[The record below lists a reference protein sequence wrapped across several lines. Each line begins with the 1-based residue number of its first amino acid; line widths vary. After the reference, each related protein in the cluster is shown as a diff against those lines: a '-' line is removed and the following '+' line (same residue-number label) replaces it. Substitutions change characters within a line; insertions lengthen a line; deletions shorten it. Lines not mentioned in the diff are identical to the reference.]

1 MGNNVKLSE
10 LVSKIKENDLVL
22 PDFQRNFVWN
32 EEQMKSLFSSVL
44 CQMPIG
50 SILLLNSNEKTFAC
64 KPLGG
69 GIKTNKLDLS
79 SGKEFSFLLDGQ
91 QRLTSLF
98 AGFTTFYFTEYK
110 GKFNTLSSKDLVS
123 LFMIKIPCNSEN
135 DFDLFSSHDLSFDVS
150 ERIESKTFFDS
161 SSMLEIVDAVKL
173 SDITDEKGF
182 SKIFDISNSAHLQK
196 IIDYCT
202 KPQNGFYHIPLQFV
216 GSTIKEVS
224 TAYKKILKTISTLC
238 DSGDDSDKEENWRSE
253 IDKYLTNCVN
263 AIELNS
269 IVVDNSNKARAID
282 IYSNLNIGGVK
293 LDVFDLIMAKLGSVS
308 DKNFYE
314 RISELIQDKT
324 YSYPEAIYP
333 PKILSW
339 IKTQNI
345 NYNNASKYIGVINSD
360 GTIERSYINVFLNT
374 LGLYVA
380 KSKGKDFDPNVIKQ
394 DKLLDLD
401 ASDVDDAI
409 ETICTGMDRAIL
421 FFQTRCGIRKIG
433 EINYKAEFAVIAYFF
448 CFDKYFN
455 NPLVHDFFE
464 YWYWISLFS
473 WRYPSNQ
480 NIKILEEIPK
490 FHNLFDKKDTSILV
504 NLKTAQEEDV
514 LKTKHYSDE
523 EMLTMCKVDETDK
536 VPAPVIAKYICQFY
550 LSYDGGYKDLSDEQ
564 TILNGLYDPEMKLD
578 IHHIRPLGSKKK
590 LGQLTR
596 DLRNDKKNSY
606 NSPLNMLYISNAANK
621 RISDMD
627 FSKYSADPKISNSLS
642 LVGCNPASFKNDDDI
657 QPFLEARFNDL
668 SARLGK
674 QLSYLHSRAE
684 QLGKGNEF

>member
-1 MGNNVKLSE
+1 MSNNVKLSD

-32 EEQMKSLFSSVL
+32 EDQMKGLFSSVL

-50 SILLLNSNEKTFAC
+50 SILLLNSSEKTFAC

-69 GIKTNKLDLS
+69 GIKTQKLDLS
-79 SGKEFSFLLDGQ
+79 SGKDFSFLLDGQ

-98 AGFTTFYFTEYK
+98 AGFTTYYFTEYK
-110 GKFNTLSSKDLVS
+110 GKFNTLSSKDLIS
-123 LFMIKIPCNSEN
+123 LFMIKIPSSTIS

-150 ERIESKTFFDS
+150 ARIESKTYFDS

-173 SDITDEKGF
+173 SDITDERGF
-182 SKIFDISNSAHLQK
+182 AKNFDITNTNHLQK
-196 IIDYCT
+196 IIEYCT
-202 KPQNGFYHIPLQFV
+202 KTQNGFYHIPLQFV
-216 GSTIKEVS
+216 GSTIREVT

-238 DSGDDSDKEENWRSE
+238 DSGDDSDKEENWRAE

-263 AIELNS
+263 SIELNS

-308 DKNFYE
+308 DRNFYE

-324 YSYPEAIYP
+324 YTYPDEIFP
-333 PKILSW
+333 QKILTW
-339 IKTQNI
+339 IKTNNI
-345 NYNNASKYIGVINSD
+345 DYSNASKYIGVINSD

-374 LGLYVA
+374 LGLYIA
-380 KSKGKDFDPNVIKQ
+380 KIKDKEFDPNVIKQ

-401 ASDVDDAI
+401 ASDVDHAI
-409 ETICTGMDRAIL
+409 DTICTGMDRAIL

-448 CFDKYFN
+448 CFDEYFN
-455 NPLVHDFFE
+455 NPLIHDFFE

-490 FHNLFDKKDTSILV
+490 FHALFDNQDSSILN
-504 NLKTAQEEDV
+504 NLKQAQEQDV

-523 EMLTMCKVDETDK
+523 DILTMCKVDETDK
-536 VPAPVIAKYICQFY
+536 VPLPVMTKYICQFY
-550 LSYDGGYKDLSDEQ
+550 LSYDGEYKDLSDEQ
-564 TILNGLYDPEMKLD
+564 TLLNGLYEPDIGFD
-578 IHHIRPLGSKKK
+578 IHHIRPLGSTKK

-596 DLRNDKKNSY
+596 DLRGDKKNPY
-606 NSPLNMLYISNAANK
+606 NSPLNMLYITKAANK

-627 FSKYSADPKISNSLS
+627 FDKYSSDPKIKNSLS
-642 LVGCNPASFKNDDDI
+642 LVGCNPDSFKNDNDI
-657 QPFLEARFNDL
+657 QPFLKARFNDL

-674 QLSYLHSRAE
+674 QLSYLQSRVE
-684 QLGKGNEF
+684 QLGK

>member
-1 MGNNVKLSE
+1 MSDNVKLSD
-10 LVSKIKENDLVL
+10 LVSKIKNNDLVL

-32 EEQMKSLFSSVL
+32 EEQMKSLYASVL

-69 GIKTNKLDLS
+69 GIKTKKLDLS
-79 SGKEFSFLLDGQ
+79 TGKEFSFLLDGQ

-98 AGFTTFYFTEYK
+98 AGFTTYYFTEYK
-110 GKFNTLSSKDLVS
+110 GKFNNLSSKDLIS
-123 LFMIKIPCNSEN
+123 LFMLKIPCNTSN

-150 ERIESKTFFDS
+150 ERIASKTYFDS

-182 SKIFDISNSAHLQK
+182 AKNFDITNSNHLQK

-202 KPQNGFYHIPLQFV
+202 KTQNGFYRIPLQFV

-269 IVVDNSNKARAID
+269 IIVDNSNKARAID

-308 DKNFYE
+308 EKNFYE

-324 YSYPEAIYP
+324 YSYPDDIFP

-339 IKTQNI
+339 IKSEKI
-345 NYNNASKYIGVINSD
+345 NYTNASKYIGIINSD

-374 LGLYVA
+374 LGLYIA
-380 KSKGKDFDPNVIKQ
+380 KIKGKDFDPNVIKQ
-394 DKLLDLD
+394 DKLLDLE
-401 ASDVDDAI
+401 ASDVDSAI

-448 CFDKYFN
+448 CFDEYFN
-455 NPLVHDFFE
+455 NSLIHDFFE

-480 NIKILEEIPK
+480 NIEILKEIPK
-490 FHNLFDKKDTSILV
+490 FHALFDKKDTTILK
-504 NLKTAQEEDV
+504 NLEKAQEDDV
-514 LKTKHYSDE
+514 LKTKHYSDKDI
-523 EMLTMCKVDETDK
+523 LTMCKVEETDK
-536 VPAPVIAKYICQFY
+536 VPAPAMAKYICQFY

-564 TILNGLYDPEMKLD
+564 TILNGLYDPEMGLD
-578 IHHIRPLGSKKK
+578 IHHIRPLGSTKK

-596 DLRNDKKNSY
+596 DLRNDKKNPF
-606 NSPLNMLYISNAANK
+606 NSPLNMLYISKTANK

-627 FSKYSADPKISNSLS
+627 FPKYSADPKITNSLS
-642 LVGCNPASFKNDDDI
+642 LVGCNPAGIKNDDNI
-657 QPFLEARFNDL
+657 QPFLDARFNDL
-668 SARLGK
+668 AAILGK
-674 QLSYLHSRAE
+674 QLSYLHNNAE
-684 QLGKGNEF
+684 QLGK